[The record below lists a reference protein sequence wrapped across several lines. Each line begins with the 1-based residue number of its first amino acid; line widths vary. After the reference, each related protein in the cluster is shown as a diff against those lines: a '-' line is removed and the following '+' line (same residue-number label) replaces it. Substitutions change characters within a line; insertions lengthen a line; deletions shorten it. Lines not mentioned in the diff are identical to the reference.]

1 MLAQSITVYIVKEC
15 EGGWILINREH
26 KYNYWLMISEGKVLS
41 AIKVLTEEPELAW
54 QCITEFFIF

>member
-1 MLAQSITVYIVKEC
+1 
-15 EGGWILINREH
+15 
-26 KYNYWLMISEGKVLS
+26 MISEGKVLS

>member
-26 KYNYWLMISEGKVLS
+26 KYNY
-41 AIKVLTEEPELAW
+41 
-54 QCITEFFIF
+54 